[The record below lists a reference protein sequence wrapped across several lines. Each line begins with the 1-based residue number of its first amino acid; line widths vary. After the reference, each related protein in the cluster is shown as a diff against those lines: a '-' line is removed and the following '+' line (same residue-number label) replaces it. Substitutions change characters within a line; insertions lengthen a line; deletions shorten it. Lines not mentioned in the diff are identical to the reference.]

1 MSERSKKI
9 SKLLSDAQYRA
20 EYIKS
25 KLDVLIP
32 SQIKA
37 LRGKVTQSELAKQ
50 AGMLQ
55 SRISAME
62 TPGQTNFNLETLVR
76 LAATFR
82 VALVVQFVPFSEL
95 LRWENDYSQDAFSVI
110 QLEHDTGF
118 LNPSST
124 HFDTEGLLA
133 GRGVTPL
140 SKQLAGPLKI
150 EGANRLAEYGNLE
163 QMPMAPQPIARNL
176 ARNLSAQEPPVISEF
191 SQQAAV

>member
-9 SKLLSDAQYRA
+9 SKLLSNAQYRA

-37 LRGKVTQSELAKQ
+37 LRGEVTQAELAKQ

-62 TPGQTNFNLETLVR
+62 TPGRTNFNLETLVR

-82 VALVVQFVPFSEL
+82 VAVVVKFVPFSEL
-95 LRWENDYSQDAFSVI
+95 LRWENGYSQDTFSVT
-110 QLEHDTGF
+110 QLEHDIGF

-124 HFDTEGLLA
+124 NFDTENLLV
-133 GRGVTPL
+133 GQGVTPL
-140 SKQLAGPLKI
+140 SKQPAGPLRI
-150 EGANRLAEYGNLE
+150 EGANRLTEYGNLE
-163 QMPMAPQPIARNL
+163 QMPMALQPIARNL
-176 ARNLSAQEPPVISEF
+176 ARNLSAQDPPAISEF